1 MDQSGAAKL
10 AWIKER
16 LAEGMTV
23 YLGTY
28 TRTTKVTPKTAK
40 RWEESGQPLFKVGSD
55 GALLMARGRHYDD
68 ATGCVLRASL
78 PTSPLRYGVGEQR
91 AD

>member
-1 MDQSGAAKL
+1 MLNGADKL
-10 AWIKER
+10 AWIEER

-23 YLGTY
+23 YLSTY

-40 RWEESGQPLFKVGSD
+40 RWTKSGTPLFKIGKD

-68 ATGCVLRASL
+68 ATGCALRA
-78 PTSPLRYGVGEQR
+78 TV
-91 AD
+91 